1 MTLSKILAMPL
12 MLTALL
18 SACTQET
25 HDTRAAGTTLTNPGG
40 IAIGGYD
47 PVAYFTD
54 SAATPGKP
62 EFSTRHGQA
71 TWWFA
76 SAEHRD
82 LFLQDPQRFLP
93 AYGGWC
99 AYGMAEGY
107 AAETDPVNGWTIH
120 EGRLYLNWDA
130 SISAQWNA
138 NRAAL
143 LERSES
149 NWPTVNSQLED
160 GNATVYWHE

>member
-1 MTLSKILAMPL
+1 MTLLKTLTVPL
-12 MLTALL
+12 MLMALL
-18 SACTQET
+18 TACAQET
-25 HDTRAAGTTLTNPGG
+25 RDAREAGTTFTNTEGV
-40 IAIGGYD
+40 AIGGYD

-54 SAATPGKP
+54 SAAVPGKP
-62 EFSTRHGQA
+62 EFSTRHDGA

-76 SAEHRD
+76 SAEHRTM
-82 LFLQDPQRFLP
+82 FIESPERYAP

-120 EGRLYLNWDA
+120 DGKLYLNWDA

-138 NRAAL
+138 DRAAL
-143 LERSES
+143 LQRSES
-149 NWPTVNSQLED
+149 HWPTVNSQLEN
-160 GNATVYWHE
+160 GEATVYWHE